1 MQDKSK
7 NRQPNIL
14 LNLTLDRF
22 LPSLPLR
29 SVAVKRRLTGR

>member
-1 MQDKSK
+1 MVKI
-7 NRQPNIL
+7 QPNIL

-29 SVAVKRRLTGR
+29 SSQSSAG

>member
-1 MQDKSK
+1 MKKS
-7 NRQPNIL
+7 NIL

-29 SVAVKRRLTGR
+29 SAAVKRR

>member
-1 MQDKSK
+1 MRTARKRLRMK
-7 NRQPNIL
+7 YLANIL

-29 SVAVKRRLTGR
+29 SSPSNAG